1 MNTTALIRTHGF
13 VTVLVVLLV
22 ALLIAALRVA
32 ALPLAGAAVLLD
44 QAANSAARSETFTNL
59 ATPMEGDTR

>member
-1 MNTTALIRTHGF
+1 MVRAHGF
-13 VTVLVVLLV
+13 AVVLVVLLV

-44 QAANSAARSETFTNL
+44 GAANRAATSDLLTNL
-59 ATPMEGDTR
+59 ATAPGGPR

>member
-1 MNTTALIRTHGF
+1 MNTTDLIRTHGF
-13 VTVLVVLLV
+13 AVVLAVLLV

-44 QAANSAARSETFTNL
+44 GAANKAAGSDLITNL
-59 ATPMEGDTR
+59 ANTPGGAR